1 MSGRTR
7 TPCPLPCCT
16 RTFFKTLVERRRPRL
31 RTEHYALRNLQSTK
45 KPLPSDMPS
54 RAAAQIKLHIT
65 FANSKCAG
73 EGTAPLLLIRHDN
86 FLTLSS

>member
-1 MSGRTR
+1 ALGRSLKR
-7 TPCPLPCCT
+7 SWSAGALACGLNITPHDIFRAP
-16 RTFFKTLVERRRPRL
+16 KVI
-31 RTEHYALRNLQSTK
+31 
-45 KPLPSDMPS
+45 PSDMPS

-73 EGTAPLLLIRHDN
+73 EGTALLLLIRHDN